1 MSKKATLLAAAL
13 LIGLPALAQAQTTRQ
28 LPPNQPGAS
37 EYAPGQRA
45 KSSTTGQ
52 SASDF
57 APGQKAQSSTT
68 GASAKSFAP
77 GQKAKEPNSTGTLY
91 RNR

>member
-1 MSKKATLLAAAL
+1 MSKTTTLLATAL
-13 LIGLPALAQAQTTRQ
+13 LFGLPVVAQAQTTRQ
-28 LPPNQPGAS
+28 LPPDQPGAS

-68 GASAKSFAP
+68 DAPAKSFAP
-77 GQKAKEPNSTGTLY
+77 GQKAKDPKSTGTLY

>member
-1 MSKKATLLAAAL
+1 MSKKATLLAATL
-13 LIGLPALAQAQTTRQ
+13 LLGLPALAQAQTTRA
-28 LPPNQPGAS
+28 LPDQPGAS

-52 SASDF
+52 SATDF
-57 APGQKAQSSTT
+57 APGQKAQSSMT
-68 GASAKSFAP
+68 GESAKSFAP
-77 GQKAKEPNSTGTLY
+77 GQKAKEPHSTGTLH